1 MLLTGPGVFAS
12 SRERSSLMSDQGP
25 EPISNESPRGFR
37 PDDSGQRR
45 RDAAGRQRPE
55 RKHGNLERSVTRPA
69 ERSRSTDPARLA
81 AYTVMRAVAAGA
93 YANLELPK
101 ELRDK
106 GIRGRDAAF
115 ATELTYGA
123 TRLRG
128 LYDPIIASAA
138 GRPVDRI
145 DDNVLDTLRLG
156 AHQLLGMR
164 VASHAAV
171 DQTVGLAR
179 LVNGASAGGFVNAV
193 MRRVSEKDLDTWV
206 AEVVP
211 TTDQIAA
218 LAVRHSHPEWVVRAL
233 RAALIGHGAS
243 TPETLDGDLEALLVS
258 DNAAAKVS
266 LVARPGLCEVSE
278 LARSGAVPSL
288 LSRVGAVLDSG
299 DPGSIAA
306 VRSSRAA
313 VQDEGSQLVA
323 LALAA
328 ATVSTGSEHE
338 KWLDLCA
345 GPGGKA
351 ALLATLGAQSGAT
364 LFANEISEHRADLV
378 RQTLDA
384 ALESGIEVMIGTG
397 DGREI
402 GEDEPETY
410 DRVLVDAPCTGLGA
424 LRRRPE
430 ARWRRT
436 ATDLVE
442 LGSLQRALLVSAI
455 EATKPGG
462 VIGYA
467 TCSPHLAET
476 RFVVSDVVK
485 KRRDVDI
492 VDARGLFH
500 DAGDQPIE
508 HLGDGPFVQLWPH
521 VQGTDAMF
529 FSLLRKH
536 P

>member
-1 MLLTGPGVFAS
+1 MSDDHTGP
-12 SRERSSLMSDQGP
+12 EQP
-25 EPISNESPRGFR
+25 EGAGEK
-37 PDDSGQRR
+37 R

-81 AYTVMRAVAAGA
+81 AYTVLRAVAAGA

-106 GIRGRDAAF
+106 EIRGRDAAF

-138 GRPVDRI
+138 GRTVQQI

-164 VASHAAV
+164 VAAHAAV

-193 MRRVSEKDLDTWV
+193 MRRISEKDLDTWL
-206 AEVVP
+206 ELVVP
-211 TTDQIAA
+211 TGDPIAA
-218 LAVRHSHPEWVVRAL
+218 LATRHSHPEWIVRAL

-243 TPETLDGDLEALLVS
+243 SVETLDVDLEALLVS
-258 DNAAAKVS
+258 DNEAAKVS
-266 LVARPGLCEVSE
+266 LVARPGLCEVEE
-278 LARSGAVPSL
+278 LTRAGAAPSL

-299 DPGSIAA
+299 DPGSISA
-306 VRSSRAA
+306 VRTGRAA

-323 LALAA
+323 LAVTGAE
-328 ATVSTGSEHE
+328 VSTGTEHE
-338 KWLDLCA
+338 SWLDLCA

-351 ALLATLGAQSGAT
+351 ALLATIGAQRGAT
-364 LFANEISEHRADLV
+364 LFANEISEHRTDLV

-384 ALESGIEVMIGTG
+384 ALDSGIEVMIGTS

-402 GEDEPETY
+402 GEEEPETY

-430 ARWRRT
+430 ARWRRSP
-436 ATDLVE
+436 TDLVE
-442 LGSLQRALLVSAI
+442 LGSLQRALLISAI

-476 RFVVSDVVK
+476 RFVVSDVA
-485 KRRDVDI
+485 KRRHDVEI
-492 VDARGLFH
+492 VDARDLFRDTEGL
-500 DAGDQPIE
+500 PIQ
-508 HLGDGPFVQLWPH
+508 HLGEGPFVQLWPH
-521 VQGTDAMF
+521 VHGTDAMF
-529 FSLLRKH
+529 FSLLRKL

>member
-1 MLLTGPGVFAS
+1 
-12 SRERSSLMSDQGP
+12 MSDQRRHGSERHNGNSGRRGP
-25 EPISNESPRGFR
+25 
-37 PDDSGQRR
+37 
-45 RDAAGRQRPE
+45 RQ
-55 RKHGNLERSVTRPA
+55 RSVTAPA
-69 ERSRSTDPARLA
+69 ERSRTSDPARLA
-81 AYTVMRAVAAGA
+81 AYTVLRAVADGA

-128 LYDPIIASAA
+128 LYDPIIAAAA
-138 GRPVDRI
+138 GRGVDQI

-164 VASHAAV
+164 VAAHAAV
-171 DQTVGLAR
+171 DQSVGLAR

-193 MRRVSEKDLDTWV
+193 MRRISEKDLQTWI
-206 AEVVP
+206 AQVVP
-211 TTDQIAA
+211 TDDPIAA
-218 LAVRHSHPEWVVRAL
+218 LATEHSHPQWIVRAL

-243 TPETLDGDLEALLVS
+243 TTQTVDADLHALLIS
-258 DNAAAKVS
+258 DNAAAKVA
-266 LVARPGLCEVSE
+266 LVARPGLCEVEE
-278 LARSGAVPSL
+278 LTRAGAARSL
-288 LSRVGAVLDSG
+288 LSPVGAVLESG
-299 DPGSIAA
+299 DPGSISA
-306 VRSSRAA
+306 VRSGRAA

-323 LALAA
+323 LAMASA
-328 ATVSTGSEHE
+328 QVSTGAEHE

-351 ALLATLGAQSGAT
+351 ALLATLGAQRGAT
-364 LFANEISEHRADLV
+364 LFANEISEHRTDLV

-384 ALESGIEVMIGTG
+384 AIDSGIEVMIGTG

-436 ATDLVE
+436 TADLVE

-455 EATKPGG
+455 EATRTGG

-476 RFVVSDVVK
+476 RFVVSDVTK
-485 KRRDVDI
+485 RRRDVEI
-492 VDARGLFH
+492 VDARTCSGTPT
-500 DAGDQPIE
+500 DARLE
-508 HLGDGPFVQLWPH
+508 HLGQGPFVQLWPH
-521 VQGTDAMF
+521 VHGTDAMF

-536 P
+536 A